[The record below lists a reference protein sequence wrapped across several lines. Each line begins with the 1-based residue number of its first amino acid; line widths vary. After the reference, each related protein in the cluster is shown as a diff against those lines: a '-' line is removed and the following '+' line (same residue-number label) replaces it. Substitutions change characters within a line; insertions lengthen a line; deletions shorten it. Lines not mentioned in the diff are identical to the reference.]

1 MQAVYIEAHGG
12 PEVLTLGER
21 PEPEIAP
28 GNVKVR
34 VRATALNRLDLYTR
48 NGDRGLER
56 QFPPPLILGGDC
68 AGEIAAV
75 GPPLSSNPAGG
86 LKEGDRVVINPR
98 LSCQQCPVCLSG
110 QDDLCRRSQFLGS
123 ALDGSYA
130 EYVSVPAANAHPIAN
145 NVSYQHAAAIPT
157 TYLPV
162 WNMLVR
168 RLQLKPWQTVLVLS
182 ASAGVGAAA
191 IQMAKDVIGARVIA
205 TTSTPEKAAKAQ
217 ELGAD
222 AVINYTNEDIRQR
235 VREITGNAGVDC
247 VVDHVGA
254 DFFAPAFA
262 ALRPGGRYGICGAT
276 TGLRAELHLGLLFS
290 QQKEIYG
297 AYMGTK
303 EDMRQITEMLNRG
316 AIRPTIDRAYP
327 LPHAA
332 DAHRAMESA
341 NFFGKLLLTQE

>member
-12 PEVLTLGER
+12 PEVLTYGER
-21 PEPEIAP
+21 PEPEA
-28 GNVKVR
+28 GAGQVKVR

-48 NGDRGLER
+48 AGDRGLER

-68 AGEIAAV
+68 SGEVAAIGAGVA
-75 GPPLSSNPAGG
+75 G

-98 LSCQQCPVCLSG
+98 LSCQQCPACMSG
-110 QDDLCRRSQFLGS
+110 QDDFCRRSQFLGS

-130 EYVSVPAANAHPIAN
+130 EYLGVPAANTHLLADG
-145 NVSYQHAAAIPT
+145 VSYEEAAAIPT

-182 ASAGVGAAA
+182 ASAGVGTAA

-205 TTSTPEKAAKAQ
+205 TTSTAEKAAKAK

-222 AVINYTNEDIRQR
+222 EVINYTEEDIRGR
-235 VREITGNAGVDC
+235 VREITGGAGVDA

-254 DFFAPAFA
+254 DFFGPAFA
-262 ALRPGGRYGICGAT
+262 SLRPGGRYGICGAT

-290 QQKEIYG
+290 QQKEVYG
-297 AYMGTK
+297 VYMGTK
-303 EDMRQITEMLNRG
+303 EDMRQIVEMLNRG
-316 AIRPTIDRAYP
+316 AVRPVVDRAFP
-327 LPHAA
+327 LA
-332 DAHRAMESA
+332 DAAAAHQAMEATS
-341 NFFGKLLLTQE
+341 FFGKLLLTQG

>member
-12 PEVLTLGER
+12 PEVLTHGER
-21 PEPEIAP
+21 PEPEA
-28 GNVKVR
+28 GAGQVKVR

-48 NGDRGLER
+48 AGDRGLER

-68 AGEIAAV
+68 SGEVAAV
-75 GPPLSSNPAGG
+75 GAGVAG
-86 LKEGDRVVINPR
+86 LKEGDHVVINPR
-98 LSCQQCPVCLSG
+98 LSCLQCAACLSG

-130 EYVSVPAANAHPIAN
+130 EYLSVPAANAHVISGTATFE
-145 NVSYQHAAAIPT
+145 QAAAMPT

-182 ASAGVGAAA
+182 ASAGVGTAA

-205 TTSTPEKAAKAQ
+205 TTSTAEKAAKAR

-222 AVINYTNEDIRQR
+222 EVINYTDEDIRQR
-235 VREITGNAGVDC
+235 VREITGGAGVDA

-254 DFFAPAFA
+254 DFFGPAFA
-262 ALRPGGRYGICGAT
+262 SLRPGGRYGICGAT

-290 QQKEIYG
+290 QQKEVYG
-297 AYMGTK
+297 VYMGTK
-303 EDMRQITEMLNRG
+303 EDMRQIVEMLNRG
-316 AIRPTIDRAYP
+316 AVRPVVDRAFP
-327 LPHAA
+327 LA
-332 DAHRAMESA
+332 DAAAAHEAMEATS
-341 NFFGKLLLTQE
+341 FFGKLLLTQN

>member
-12 PEVLTLGER
+12 PEVLTHGER
-21 PEPEIAP
+21 PEPEA
-28 GNVKVR
+28 GAGQVKVR

-48 NGDRGLER
+48 AGDRGLER

-68 AGEIAAV
+68 SGEVAAV
-75 GPPLSSNPAGG
+75 GAGVAG
-86 LKEGDRVVINPR
+86 LKEGDHVVINPR
-98 LSCQQCPVCLSG
+98 LSCQQCAACLSG

-130 EYVSVPAANAHPIAN
+130 EYLSVPAANAHVISGTATFE
-145 NVSYQHAAAIPT
+145 QAAAMPT

-182 ASAGVGAAA
+182 ASAGVGTAA

-205 TTSTPEKAAKAQ
+205 TTSTAEKAAKAR

-222 AVINYTNEDIRQR
+222 EVINYTDEDVRQR
-235 VREITGNAGVDC
+235 VREITGGAGVDA

-254 DFFAPAFA
+254 DFFGPAFA
-262 ALRPGGRYGICGAT
+262 SLRPGGRYGICGAT

-290 QQKEIYG
+290 QQKEVYG
-297 AYMGTK
+297 VYMGTK
-303 EDMRQITEMLNRG
+303 EDMRQIVEMLNRG
-316 AIRPTIDRAYP
+316 AVRPVVDRAFP
-327 LPHAA
+327 LASAA
-332 DAHRAMESA
+332 AAHEAMEATS
-341 NFFGKLLLTQE
+341 FFGKLLLTQN

>member
-12 PEVLTLGER
+12 PEVLTYGER
-21 PEPEIAP
+21 PEPDAVA
-28 GNVKVR
+28 GQVKVR

-48 NGDRGLER
+48 AGDRGLER

-68 AGEIAAV
+68 SGEVAAV
-75 GPPLSSNPAGG
+75 GTGVAG

-98 LSCQQCPVCLSG
+98 LSCQQCAVCLSG

-130 EYVSVPAANAHPIAN
+130 EYLSVPAANAH
-145 NVSYQHAAAIPT
+145 VVTGDVTYEQAAAIPT

-182 ASAGVGAAA
+182 ASAGVGTAA

-205 TTSTPEKAAKAQ
+205 TTSSAEKAAKAK

-222 AVINYTNEDIRQR
+222 EVINYTEEDIRQR
-235 VREITGNAGVDC
+235 VREITGGAGVDA

-254 DFFAPAFA
+254 DFFGPAFA
-262 ALRPGGRYGICGAT
+262 SLRAGGRYGICGAT

-290 QQKEIYG
+290 QQKEVYG
-297 AYMGTK
+297 VYMGTK
-303 EDMRQITEMLNRG
+303 EDMRQIVEMLNRG
-316 AIRPTIDRAYP
+316 AVRPVVDRAFP
-327 LPHAA
+327 LA
-332 DAHRAMESA
+332 DAAAAHQAMEATS
-341 NFFGKLLLTQE
+341 FFGKLLLTQN